1 MQTLRT
7 VAVAGMTLILTAH
20 ASIAEEPIFDEFR
33 FGASASVQDK
43 ESREDDVFPEV
54 TVFLDP
60 FDLDNAVD
68 WKQEIMRPRVNLGAS
83 ITTSDEANQVFG
95 GLSWQISVSDRIFAE
110 AGFGGVWHDG
120 ELDDNSDGPELGCR
134 FLFREYV
141 GAGYRIDPH
150 WSVIAQVAHASHANL
165 CDGPNDGMTRAGVQV
180 GYKF

>member
-7 VAVAGMTLILTAH
+7 VAVAGMTLILAAH

-110 AGFGGVWHDG
+110 AGFGGVWHVPG
-120 ELDDNSDGPELGCR
+120 ICWRRLP
-134 FLFREYV
+134 
-141 GAGYRIDPH
+141 YRSTLECHCASRARIACESLR
-150 WSVIAQVAHASHANL
+150 WSQ
-165 CDGPNDGMTRAGVQV
+165 
-180 GYKF
+180 